1 MRRQVNV
8 EILFLELD
16 VTSPA
21 NEVRDRRGRL
31 DAHLAILCLPSPGL
45 GEEHVRGE
53 VVPSHLLRG
62 NVDLHQL
69 LILFILQ
76 VFSC

>member
-16 VTSPA
+16 VTSLA

-31 DAHLAILCLPSPGL
+31 GAPLAILCLPSPGL

-53 VVPSHLLRG
+53 VGPSHLLRG

-76 VFSC
+76 VLN